1 MTLSLCQNLTLPKDW
16 KSNTDMQLE
25 DRYIS
30 SSPWIT
36 LAILSSLGIIAMSA
50 ETMVLPAIPDIID
63 ELAISYEN
71 SSWILAALLVMG
83 AVMTPI
89 AGKLSDI
96 YGKKRILLIILGV
109 YIMGL
114 LLGSLAFNFLT
125 LVTARIIQGI
135 GISMFPIAF
144 SILRD
149 KFPSAKLA
157 IAQGIF
163 SSTLSGGAVIGLII
177 GGVIVDGFGW
187 RATFLLVTPIAI
199 ILFLIIVRFVW
210 VGKEQQ
216 YVSNKASEF
225 CCRFTHVRQ
234 DILLTENTN
243 VISISN
249 NGTKLSKSID
259 LKGAITLSFVIVSFL
274 VTLQFLE
281 KPITFSNLSQI
292 VLFSIASV
300 ISLVL
305 FVRIEQKT
313 NFPLI
318 DFKILKNRII
328 LSANII
334 NMIVG
339 LTALM
344 VVYQTLPILIRSPP
358 PAGFGGDASSIANVQ
373 LPYMIVSLIFSIASG
388 FMVSRFGNLR
398 PTTVGTII
406 TTIGFFILFIFHS
419 TEASIAAVL
428 VLIAVGLA
436 LMQIGSVNVVLTS
449 TPKRFSG
456 ISLGMN
462 LLIYLIGSSVG
473 PVIAGIYLQANQIF
487 VKSEAGGISASFPSP
502 ESYSLIFLTAALV
515 SVSSIAFAILLHK
528 STSNRNREVKET
540 GLPT

>member
-1 MTLSLCQNLTLPKDW
+1 
-16 KSNTDMQLE
+16 MQQE
-25 DRYIS
+25 DRHIS

-50 ETMVLPAIPDIID
+50 ETMVLPAIPDIIH
-63 ELAISYEN
+63 ELAISYDN
-71 SSWILAALLVMG
+71 SSWILAALLVIG

-109 YIMGL
+109 YIIGL

-135 GISMFPIAF
+135 GIAMFPIAF

-149 KFPSAKLA
+149 KFPPAKLA

-177 GGVIVDGFGW
+177 GGIIVDGFGW
-187 RATFLLVTPIAI
+187 RATFLLITPIAI
-199 ILFLIIVRFVW
+199 ILFLIIVRFVR

-234 DILLTENTN
+234 DILLTENSN
-243 VISISN
+243 VINISN
-249 NGTKLSKSID
+249 NGTTLSKRID
-259 LKGAITLSFVIVSFL
+259 IKGAITLSFVIVSFL

-281 KPITFSNLSQI
+281 KPITLSNLSQI
-292 VLFSIASV
+292 VLFSITSV

-334 NMIVG
+334 NMTVG

-344 VVYQTLPILIRSPP
+344 VVYQTLPILIRSPT

-388 FMVSRFGNLR
+388 FVVSRFGNLR
-398 PTTVGTII
+398 PTMVGTII
-406 TTIGFFILFIFHS
+406 TAIGFFILFIFHS

-449 TPKRFSG
+449 TPNRFSG

-473 PVIAGIYLQANQIF
+473 PVIAGIYLQANQVF
-487 VKSEAGGISASFPSP
+487 VKSEAGNISASFPSP

-515 SVSSIAFAILLHK
+515 SVSSIVFAILLSK
-528 STSNRNREVKET
+528 STSNRSRDVKET
-540 GLPT
+540 GLQI

>member
-1 MTLSLCQNLTLPKDW
+1 MQKIEKYLT
-16 KSNTDMQLE
+16 
-25 DRYIS
+25 
-30 SSPWIT
+30 SPWLT

-249 NGTKLSKSID
+249 NGTTLSKSID

-281 KPITFSNLSQI
+281 KPITFSDLSQI

-419 TEASIAAVL
+419 TEATIAAVL

>member
-1 MTLSLCQNLTLPKDW
+1 MQKIEEHLT
-16 KSNTDMQLE
+16 
-25 DRYIS
+25 
-30 SSPWIT
+30 SPWLT

-50 ETMVLPAIPDIID
+50 ETMVLPAIPDIIH
-63 ELAISYEN
+63 ELSISYEN

-149 KFPSAKLA
+149 KFPPAKLA

-177 GGVIVDGFGW
+177 GGIIVDGFGW
-187 RATFLLVTPIAI
+187 RATFLLITPIAI
-199 ILFLIIVRFVW
+199 ILFLIIARFVH

-249 NGTKLSKSID
+249 NGTTLSKSKSID
-259 LKGAITLSFVIVSFL
+259 IKGAITLSFVIVSFL

-281 KPITFSNLSQI
+281 KPVTFSNLIQI
-292 VLFSIASV
+292 LLFSIASV
-300 ISLVL
+300 VSLVS
-305 FVRIEQKT
+305 FIRIENKT
-313 NFPLI
+313 KFPLI
-318 DFKILKNRII
+318 DFKILKNKII
-328 LSANII
+328 LYANII
-334 NMIVG
+334 NMTVG

-373 LPYMIVSLIFSIASG
+373 LPYMIVSLVFSIASG

-398 PTTVGTII
+398 PTMVGTII
-406 TTIGFFILFIFHS
+406 TTIGFFILFMFHS

-449 TPKRFSG
+449 TPKQFSG

-473 PVIAGIYLQANQIF
+473 PVIAGIYLQANQVF
-487 VKSEAGGISASFPSP
+487 VESETASNLASFPSP

-515 SVSSIAFAILLHK
+515 SVSSIVFAILLNK
-528 STSNRNREVKET
+528 TTSNQSGEVKEIGVST
-540 GLPT
+540 